1 MAEKEERGAVN
12 PSGIESNQN
21 SKIIDSEQ
29 NKESNKDEID
39 LIELFLAFWKERRYV
54 FYSLGIFFVI
64 GIIVAFTSNEEYTSQ
79 VKLIPESNQ
88 QSIGVSLA
96 QQFGIR
102 NLQPSTSEGI
112 PTRFYPD
119 IVQSYPFLMPLLDHR
134 MYYSEIN
141 DSISI
146 LSYFNDYYSD
156 ETFTTIALSTIKKYT
171 VGLPSVISGWF
182 SKESEIQLSPVA
194 ITEIP
199 ETARKKNS
207 PAVVDPSGQER
218 RAVGRL
224 RFRITVIIGQEGII
238 SIMTK
243 MPEPEMA
250 VDLVDHVTG
259 SLIEFIKTYRTEK
272 ARTNVEFIEKRY
284 EEAKVRFELSQR
296 RLAQFRDQNRGQ
308 LTQMALTEEQR
319 FQSEYDLAFNVY
331 STLARRLEEAR
342 LNLQEETPVVKVL
355 EPAVRPTGPSEPKRN
370 FIIIIYT
377 ILGVFTGFV
386 LIFFMQLRRK
396 IIDSVRNRQES

>member
-1 MAEKEERGAVN
+1 MVEQGEEIVKQ
-12 PSGIESNQN
+12 SHTTLIKSEESHIKLANDN
-21 SKIIDSEQ
+21 
-29 NKESNKDEID
+29 NDEID
-39 LIELFLAFWKERRYV
+39 LIELVLTFWKERRYIWICT
-54 FYSLGIFFVI
+54 SIFFI
-64 GIIVAFTSNEEYTSQ
+64 FGLIVAFTSNEEYTSQ
-79 VKLIPESNQ
+79 VKLIPESS
-88 QSIGVSLA
+88 QSGIGVSLA

-102 NLQPSTSEGI
+102 NLQTSTSEGI

-141 DSISI
+141 DSISV
-146 LSYFNDYYSD
+146 LRYFNDYYSD
-156 ETFTTIALSTIKKYT
+156 DTFTSIALSTIRKYT
-171 VGLPSVISGWF
+171 IGLPSVISGWF
-182 SKESEIQLSPVA
+182 KKETEIEPSPVK
-194 ITEIP
+194 ITEDP
-199 ETARKKNS
+199 EPARKKNS
-207 PAVVDPSGQER
+207 PAVVNPTGQER

-224 RFRITVIIGQEGII
+224 RSRITVITGQEGII

-250 VDLVDHVTG
+250 VDLADHVTG
-259 SLIEFIKTYRTEK
+259 SLIEYIKTYRTEK
-272 ARTNVEFIEKRY
+272 ARTDVDFIEKRN
-284 EEAKVRFELSQR
+284 EEAMVRFELTQR

-308 LTQMALTEEQR
+308 LTQMARTEEQR
-319 FQSEYDLAFNVY
+319 LQSEYDLAFNVY

-370 FIIIIYT
+370 LIITMYT
-377 ILGVFTGFV
+377 ILGVFTGFI

-396 IIDSVRNRQES
+396 IINSIKYKEPN